1 MRMNWMTRA
10 IKCCGRPIF
19 FYSGLYVALGLM
31 FIVGSLYL
39 DPDMGTVGL
48 ILLLVGVGIF
58 LIFLILAYRSF
69 RQRGDTPNSID

>member
-1 MRMNWMTRA
+1 MPTWISRA

-19 FYSGLYVALGLM
+19 FYSGLYALLGVF

-39 DPDMGTVGL
+39 DPDMGPVGL

-58 LIFLILAYRSF
+58 LLFLILAYWRKDKS
-69 RQRGDTPNSID
+69 D